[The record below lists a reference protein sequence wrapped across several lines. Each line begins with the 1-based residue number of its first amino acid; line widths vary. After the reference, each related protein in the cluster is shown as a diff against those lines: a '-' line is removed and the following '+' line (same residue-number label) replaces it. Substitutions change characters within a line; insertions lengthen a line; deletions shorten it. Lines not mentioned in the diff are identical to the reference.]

1 MSALVVKDFDKKII
15 SWYEEHKRN
24 LPWRHT
30 TDPYKVWLSEIIL
43 QQTRVNQGMPYYDR
57 FVKKYPTVLHLAKA
71 DEQEVLRL
79 WQGLGYYSRARNLHK
94 CAKEVVLNHQGKLP
108 NSFEEL
114 KKLPGI
120 GDYTAA
126 AVASFSFKEPVAV
139 VDGNVYRVMA
149 RVFGIDTPINSPKA
163 KKEFFDLA
171 NKLLSKQYPDL
182 YNQAVMEF
190 GALHCTPQNPTCEDC
205 VFARQCFAKQKGMQ
219 RQLPVKEKKLK
230 VRKRYFYY
238 IVRMSGKSLAMQK
251 REAKDI
257 WQGLYDFELLEK
269 AKPLSEASLMKEL
282 KLKHFEITE
291 EYKHVLSHQI
301 ILARFI
307 RIQEKTA
314 GKKKTFYSLKKVAE
328 LPKPVLISRFLEDHK
343 FLK

>member
-1 MSALVVKDFDKKII
+1 MSALLAKDFNNKII
-15 SWYEEHKRN
+15 AWYEEHKRD

-30 TDPYKVWLSEIIL
+30 VDPYKVWLSEIIL
-43 QQTRVNQGMPYYDR
+43 QQTRVNQGMPYYHR
-57 FVKKYPTVLHLAKA
+57 FIEKYPTVLHLAQA

-94 CAKEVVLNHQGKLP
+94 CAKEVVSTHQGKFP

-114 KKLPGI
+114 KRLPGI

-126 AVASFSFKEPVAV
+126 AIASFSFKKPVAV

-149 RVFGIDTPINSPKA
+149 RVFGIDTPINTPKA

-171 NKLLSKQYPDL
+171 NKLISTQHPDR

-190 GALHCTPQNPTCEDC
+190 GALHCTPQNPRCEDC
-205 VFARQCFAKQKGMQ
+205 VFTKQCFAKQKGMQ
-219 RQLPVKEKKLK
+219 KQLPVKERKLK

-238 IVRMSGKSLAMQK
+238 IVRINGKSLAMQK
-251 REAKDI
+251 RVAKDI
-257 WQGLYDFELLEK
+257 WHGLYDFELLEK
-269 AKPLSEASLMKEL
+269 TKPLSEAGLMKEL

-307 RIQEKTA
+307 VLREKTVNR
-314 GKKKTFYSLKKVAE
+314 KKAFYSLKEVAE
-328 LPKPVLISRFLEDHK
+328 LPKPVLISRFLEDHELAK
-343 FLK
+343 